1 MMRRPV
7 GCGVC
12 FPVVAHRGWGV
23 GGEPVLCI
31 RIVNAMEKLNLRIYG
46 DTVLRR
52 RAEEVNE
59 FDEGLERLAHGMIDI
74 MKNERGIGLAAPQ
87 VGVSKRMIVALRM
100 TDNDDTSALPIVLVN
115 PRITAVSQAT
125 WAFEEG
131 CLSVPG
137 ITADVI
143 RPEEI
148 DVTYQDLSGDE
159 HQLTA
164 TDIFGRILLHEIDH
178 LDGKLFIDY
187 LSSAKKSLI
196 KSKLKGLNSAD
207 KHLF

>member
-1 MMRRPV
+1 
-7 GCGVC
+7 
-12 FPVVAHRGWGV
+12 
-23 GGEPVLCI
+23 
-31 RIVNAMEKLNLRIYG
+31 MEKLNLRIYG
-46 DTVLRR
+46 DTVLRQ
-52 RAEEVNE
+52 RAEEVTE
-59 FDEGLERLAHGMIDI
+59 FDEGLERLAHGMIDV
-74 MKNERGIGLAAPQ
+74 MKRERGIGLAAPQ

-100 TDNDDTSALPIVLVN
+100 TDNDDTSVPPIVLVN
-115 PRITAVSQAT
+115 PRISAVSDST

-137 ITADVI
+137 ITADVV

-164 TDIFGRILLHEIDH
+164 TEIFGRILLHEIDH
-178 LDGKLFIDY
+178 LEGKLFIDY

-196 KSKLKGLNSAD
+196 KSKLKRLNSAD